1 MARPHTYDR
10 PHRTIARRLAL
21 SLLPALLIAPAW
33 LSPASAPA
41 EGAARARVASKGHGN
56 SAGRCSKHGKSKG
69 KGCKQAGAHS
79 KLVKLRDP
87 VTGFTVR
94 APSDFTITRTPKGVE
109 HVSSKTRGVF
119 VNYLLVNSAGTPA
132 SVAQTLIAQSKSTVS
147 YSRQSATSYT
157 AGLIHG
163 GHAETLEVRQVTSGQ
178 LAVIAWGTAKAPSKH
193 ANKPAGKRRARK
205 ASLARAAAAEPLDA
219 LLQQIANEARG
230 GKAVA
235 APVQKA
241 LKRVTPVTLQSF
253 TNTDRSATAQV
264 PAGFN
269 CAGSRGVV
277 ECLDPAHGAI
287 EFGLGMPVCVPGYT
301 KAWTAEHV
309 AGESA
314 LCPGISAFI
323 ESSATAATTLWAQ
336 TLDRLINAG
345 IANVTLVKSQS
356 VHFEPGWNASFDL
369 LRFTR
374 NGVPWEAAMF
384 AATTANTGSAEEWLF
399 YYSDVSAPQ
408 SGNSAYGQALAQSW
422 ASFNPSAAEGQRLAE
437 VENDQKATTQDID
450 EADAFRQEVF
460 EEANENWDAYIRGS
474 NEAAGEKAKEE
485 IDEKT
490 LEVVGKAREEIEEQ
504 LP

>member
-1 MARPHTYDR
+1 VSRPRTYSHPR
-10 PHRTIARRLAL
+10 RTIARRLAL
-21 SLLPALLIAPAW
+21 GLLPALLIAPAS

-41 EGAARARVASKGHGN
+41 ERAAQARDASRAHGN
-56 SAGRCSKHGKSKG
+56 GIGRCVKHGKSKG
-69 KGCKQAGAHS
+69 KGCNQGGAHS
-79 KLVKLRDP
+79 NLVKLRDP

-94 APSDFTITRTPKGVE
+94 APRDFAVTRTAKDVE
-109 HVSSKTRGVF
+109 HVSSKTRGGF
-119 VNYLLVNSAGTPA
+119 VNYLLVHSAGTPA

-147 YSRQSATSYT
+147 YSRQTATSYT

-163 GHAETLEVRQVTSGQ
+163 GHAETFEVRQVTSGQ
-178 LAVIAWGTAKAPSKH
+178 LAVIAWGTAKPNKH
-193 ANKPAGKRRARK
+193 SNKRAAKRRARK
-205 ASLARAAAAEPLDA
+205 ASFVRIATAEPLGA
-219 LLQQIANEARG
+219 LLQEIANEARG
-230 GKAVA
+230 GKAVSP
-235 APVQKA
+235 PVQKTQKPVA
-241 LKRVTPVTLQSF
+241 PVTLQSF
-253 TNTDRSATAQV
+253 TNSDHSATAQV

-269 CAGSRGVV
+269 CAGSRGII

-287 EFGLGMPVCVPGYT
+287 EFGVGMPVCVPGYA

-314 LCPGISAFI
+314 LCPGISPFI
-323 ESSATAATTLWAQ
+323 ESSATAATTLWGQ

-374 NGVPWEAAMF
+374 NGAPWEAAMF

-422 ASFNPSAAEGQRLAE
+422 ASFNPAAAEGQRLAE
-437 VENDQKATTQDID
+437 VEADQKATTQEID
-450 EADAFRQEVF
+450 EASAFRQEVQ

-474 NEAAGEKAKEE
+474 KETAAEKAKEE

-490 LEVVGKAREEIEEQ
+490 REVVGRAREEIEEQ